1 MARGHAYLATRRPRS
16 ALLDYDE
23 ALKRAPQETGLLMA
37 RGEALAALGR
47 HREALQALDQAVGS
61 RPQDPEALGSRAFV
75 LLALGR
81 IAEADADWLRQLE
94 LLPRQ
99 RHDARACVLLRLANY
114 DMALGEL
121 ERALERN
128 PGDPYM
134 QLYFLM
140 SLRRLGRSVQPRV
153 DPLTVWPVTVW
164 PGPLIALLNGT
175 LCPSEVL
182 AGADNPERRAEALF
196 QLGILSFDF
205 DRAGAGRL
213 WRQAAEIA
221 APDMV
226 EHAAARH
233 EIERFRPDL
242 QPINPRSR
250 LRGRRT

>member
-196 QLGILSFDF
+196 QLGILSFDS

-213 WRQAAEIA
+213 WRQ
-221 APDMV
+221 
-226 EHAAARH
+226 R
-233 EIERFRPDL
+233 
-242 QPINPRSR
+242 PRSPLPTWSSVR
-250 LRGRRT
+250 RRGTKSKGFARICSPSTLGRD